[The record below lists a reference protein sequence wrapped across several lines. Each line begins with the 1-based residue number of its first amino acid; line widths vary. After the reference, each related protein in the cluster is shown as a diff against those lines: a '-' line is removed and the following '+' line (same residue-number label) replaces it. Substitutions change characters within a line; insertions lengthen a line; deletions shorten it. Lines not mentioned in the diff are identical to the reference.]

1 MGALGRAWHTPRSF
15 VVDLLP
21 AALYLALLFW
31 AGLIPLK
38 SLPGPDFEL
47 ADKMWHLLAFGGL
60 TALLSRVLHYFRRP
74 LPRAMTTAAL
84 LSAGLGGLLELLQSL
99 TPYRSAD
106 FADLA
111 ADVLGAALAYVM
123 LRWLAKVG
131 GLLDAPVAV

>member
-21 AALYLALLFW
+21 AVLYLALLFW

-47 ADKMWHLLAFGGL
+47 ADKMWHLIAFGGL
-60 TALLSRVLHYFRRP
+60 TALLSRALRHFGRSVLESI
-74 LPRAMTTAAL
+74 AAAG
-84 LSAGLGGLLELLQSL
+84 SASALVGGLLELLQSL

-111 ADVLGAALAYVM
+111 ADALGALLAYVV
-123 LRWLAKVG
+123 LRWLAKAG
-131 GLLDAPVAV
+131 GLLDTPAPA